1 MRGILFREI
10 RVTLE
15 RICND
20 GRKPWIFPIT
30 IRLYLEHRVARYR
43 RRLYSTLPK
52 EQGLYN
58 LDTFGYPRGGFLIIA
73 KHATM
78 PRIGQTW
85 CNRNFSSLLSFFFF
99 FTIQVA
105 SGTLVDSVRSIYRFL
120 ANVYSICI
128 GRKGLVI
135 RLIKKHEKR
144 GTLSMH
150 YELAME
156 TEVDIDCEADISGSG
171 KLSYNCSRV
180 IIVGINGGFSCTLYI
195 AELMMINRWRIFMQ
209 VYIIRTKKCNNKR
222 NWIKHS
228 SYC

>member
-1 MRGILFREI
+1 MSLQRVKTWKRNGRGRGMREILFREI

-20 GRKPWIFPIT
+20 GRKPCIFPIT
-30 IRLYLEHRVARYR
+30 IRLYLEHWVARYR

-99 FTIQVA
+99 SLSFCFND
-105 SGTLVDSVRSIYRFL
+105 SGTL
-120 ANVYSICI
+120 
-128 GRKGLVI
+128 
-135 RLIKKHEKR
+135 H
-144 GTLSMH
+144 
-150 YELAME
+150 
-156 TEVDIDCEADISGSG
+156 
-171 KLSYNCSRV
+171 
-180 IIVGINGGFSCTLYI
+180 
-195 AELMMINRWRIFMQ
+195 Q
-209 VYIIRTKKCNNKR
+209 VH
-222 NWIKHS
+222 W
-228 SYC
+228 